1 MIFDSKKYIASK
13 VKEYRK
19 KRRLTQAELAE
30 KVDLATKQISRIE
43 IAEFYPS
50 LPTFFKIFAAL
61 NMDINDFINTNIP
74 HENKLRERL
83 IERIYAA
90 NDEELSFYDR
100 ILAFAL
106 DEVQEVKK
114 NIALRRITF

>member
-19 KRRLTQAELAE
+19 KRGLTQAELAE

-50 LPTFFKIFAAL
+50 LPTFLKIFAAL
-61 NMDINDFINTNIP
+61 DMDINDFVNTNKP

-83 IERIYAA
+83 IERIYSA

-100 ILAFAL
+100 ILTFAL

-114 NIALRRITF
+114 NIAIKKMWV

>member
-1 MIFDSKKYIASK
+1 MIFTNKNYIASK
-13 VKEYRK
+13 IREYRK
-19 KRRLTQAELAE
+19 KRGLTQAELAE
-30 KVDLATKQISRIE
+30 KIDLATKQISRIE

-50 LPTFFKIFAAL
+50 LATFLKIFAVL
-61 NMDINDFINTNIP
+61 DMDINDFVNTNQP

-83 IERIYAA
+83 IERIYSA

-100 ILAFAL
+100 ILTFAH

-114 NIALRRITF
+114 NIALRKINL